1 MQEKLEIDSENRV
14 TIFGESDP
22 PKKEYYTCSFCGKST
37 SKESV
42 IIKGD
47 AGNICSKCVEVCQ
60 QLIMDDLL
68 PSPQKNFLKVHGRVV
83 KNSDDV
89 HCPHCGEYWVKVE
102 RVRCGECKKHFF
114 LEH

>member
-1 MQEKLEIDSENRV
+1 MKEKIQIDAENKVTEIEQDY
-14 TIFGESDP
+14 I
-22 PKKEYYTCSFCGKST
+22 CSFCGKSCFEIWKT
-37 SKESV
+37 SNSV

-47 AGNICSKCVEVCQ
+47 TGNICSKCIEVCQ
-60 QLIMDDLL
+60 QMLL
-68 PSPQKNFLKVHGRVV
+68 NDTALSLKRSTPKGIIV

-102 RVRCGECKKHFF
+102 RVRCGECRKPFF